1 MCDQKLTGIQFSLP
15 HDIETKRKLKTEK
28 PSRSAESMKAVR
40 WVGYGYLWWE
50 GFVEK
55 VGFESDT
62 VEWKRVDDEWWVMTV
77 VMMEKVNR
85 RGWDEKHES
94 DREIR
99 MRLAE
104 WSRKFIPRDHIEMR
118 TLRNAR

>member
-1 MCDQKLTGIQFSLP
+1 
-15 HDIETKRKLKTEK
+15 
-28 PSRSAESMKAVR
+28 
-40 WVGYGYLWWE
+40 
-50 GFVEK
+50 
-55 VGFESDT
+55 
-62 VEWKRVDDEWWVMTV
+62 MTV

-104 WSRKFIPRDHIEMR
+104 
-118 TLRNAR
+118 